1 MLISLLVLGCSG
13 GADKGPGSNQDTG
26 DTSAPVVET
35 VTALGTGDG
44 ALDPESVTWTP
55 ILGEDDDLS
64 DPRDLGFDA
73 SGSLWVANRDDD
85 RTFIVFDPGT
95 DDQTYDRRKDGY
107 AQHFMEETAALSF
120 DTGEQFGSCGES
132 ENTYNDRGEAN
143 EFMGPVLWSTD
154 LDIFAEQ
161 NPEGLG
167 SHLDMQH
174 ESPLCVG
181 MAWET
186 ANVYWVFDGMNS
198 TIVRYDFNEDHD
210 VGQDDHSDGIV
221 YRLVEP
227 EVERVEEAPGHMMI
241 DHATGLLYVADTG
254 NGRVLRLDTASGE
267 RGDDLRTRMEDLDDY
282 AEWVDV
288 DWSTLIEGLDR
299 PGGLAL
305 DAERLYVGEWGTGII
320 HVFDLDGNPLQTLD
334 TGLGEGA
341 LYGIEIGPD
350 GALWVAEIATP
361 GVYRLD
367 PL

>member
-1 MLISLLVLGCSG
+1 MLFSLLVFACSG
-13 GADKGPGSNQDTG
+13 GADKGPGSDP
-26 DTSAPVVET
+26 DTSDTSDTSEPVEET

-44 ALDPESVTWTP
+44 ALDPDSVIWTP
-55 ILGEDDDLS
+55 ILGEDDDLD
-64 DPRDLGFDA
+64 DPRDLGFDS
-73 SGSLWVANRDDD
+73 SGKLWIANRDDD

-95 DDQTYDRRKDGY
+95 DDQDYERRRVGY
-107 AQHFMEETAALSF
+107 AQHFMEETAAVSF
-120 DTGEQFGSCGES
+120 DDGEQFGSCGES

-181 MAWET
+181 IAWEDK
-186 ANVYWVFDGMNS
+186 NVYWAFDGMNS

-241 DHATGLLYVADTG
+241 DHATGL
-254 NGRVLRLDTASGE
+254 
-267 RGDDLRTRMEDLDDY
+267 
-282 AEWVDV
+282 
-288 DWSTLIEGLDR
+288 DR

-305 DAERLYVGEWGTGII
+305 DAEHLYIGEWGTGII
-320 HVFDLDGNPLQTLD
+320 HVYDLDGTPVQTLD
-334 TGLGEGA
+334 TGLDEGA

-350 GALWVAEIATP
+350 GQLWVAEIATP

-367 PL
+367 PT